1 MIKCRRA
8 ISLADCYVIALSEK
22 IKGCAI
28 LAKKEKELIKE
39 MKRKSFEIPIIFLGD
54 L

>member
-8 ISLADCYVIALSEK
+8 ISLADCYVIALAEK
-22 IKGCAI
+22 IKGCAVF
-28 LAKKEKELIKE
+28 AKKEKEIIKE
-39 MKRKSFEIPIIFLGD
+39 IKRKSFAIPIIFLED